1 MSTLHERVHQDLQDA
16 LRKGDTL
23 RRDVLRLVRSAL
35 TYEQIAKNRPLT
47 EEEAIA
53 VLQREVKQRR
63 ESIEAFR
70 QGGREDLATK
80 EEKEL
85 AILLEYLPH
94 QLSRE
99 DLIAL
104 AQRVI
109 QETGAKGP
117 ADKGKVM
124 GRLMPQVR
132 GKADGATVSA
142 IVSALLEGKTP

>member
-1 MSTLHERVHQDLQDA
+1 MPGLQERVQQDMLDA
-16 LRKGDTL
+16 VRKGDTL
-23 RRDVLRLVRSAL
+23 RRDVLRLLRSAFA
-35 TYEQIAKNRPLT
+35 YAQIAKGRPLT

-53 VLQREVKQRR
+53 VAQREVKQRQ

-70 QGGREDLATK
+70 KGGREDLASK

-85 AILLEYLPH
+85 AILLQYLP
-94 QLSRE
+94 QPLTRE
-99 DLIAL
+99 ELIAL
-104 AQRVI
+104 ARKAI

-132 GKADGATVSA
+132 GRADGATVSA
-142 IVSALLEGKTP
+142 VVGQLLEGKAP